1 MQAIRVDL
9 SQPLL
14 NADDV
19 AALLSVPR
27 SSVYEYA
34 RRLCDPLPSVSIGR
48 HRRFIREDIEEWL
61 ALRRDH
67 ASLTSRA
74 AARLPE
80 PALRRLSSPA
90 SGSAPKGRIAVTVVS

>member
-19 AALLSVPR
+19 AALLAVPR

-34 RRLCDPLPSVSIGR
+34 RRLHDPLPSVAIGR
-48 HRRFIREDIEEWL
+48 HRRFIREDIEAWL
-61 ALRRDH
+61 AAHRKSIPVPSREQEQAKPTPGRSRNRR
-67 ASLTSRA
+67 
-74 AARLPE
+74 
-80 PALRRLSSPA
+80 RR
-90 SGSAPKGRIAVTVVS
+90 GRR

>member
-34 RRLCDPLPSVSIGR
+34 RRQRDPIPSVAIGR
-48 HRRFIREDIEEWL
+48 HRRFIREAIEAWL
-61 ALRRDH
+61 ASHR
-67 ASLTSRA
+67 AGSTSR
-74 AARLPE
+74 
-80 PALRRLSSPA
+80 
-90 SGSAPKGRIAVTVVS
+90 GSADRKLTEVASSNPKPNGGQSRGRRRRRR

>member
-34 RRLCDPLPSVSIGR
+34 RRQRDPLPSVAIGR
-48 HRRFIREDIEEWL
+48 HRRFIREDIEAWL
-61 ALRRDH
+61 ASHRGGSSSKGVPDVKQAQSASRNPKQQGRQSRSRR
-67 ASLTSRA
+67 
-74 AARLPE
+74 
-80 PALRRLSSPA
+80 RR
-90 SGSAPKGRIAVTVVS
+90 RN